1 MGTLITLGQFFLSL
15 SILVILHECGH
26 FFPAKWFKTKVEKF
40 YLFFDPGFSL
50 FKYKKGETEYGIGWL
65 PFGGYVKIAGMIDE
79 SFDKDQMAG
88 PVQEWEFRAKPAW
101 QRLIIMLGGVT
112 VNFILGILIFSCMFM
127 KWGDIYL
134 PAENATY
141 GIAVEELGHSLG
153 LKDGDK
159 LVAVGDINIE
169 KLYPSDLAHE
179 IVINEAR
186 TIQVERSGAL
196 INLQITDEVA
206 KSLATYDNK
215 DKLVYTPRIPVVIAR
230 LSDDM
235 PAAQAGLRVEDQLL
249 SINSEDVFFYDQFN
263 RVVADLKGSQVE
275 STILRGAD
283 TLSIQVTFDENGKLG
298 FNPYSWGR
306 YYEAERTQYTLGE
319 AFVAGYDRSFGFLG
333 TQLKAFGQMYRGKL
347 NVRDSVGGPVAIA
360 GMFGPTW
367 DWYRFWNLTASL
379 SIILAFMN
387 LLPVPGLDGGHV
399 IFLLWELITGRKA
412 SDRVVEYATLV
423 GFILIIS
430 LMVTIFWIDLS
441 RLF

>member
-79 SFDKDQMAG
+79 SFDKEQMAG
-88 PVQEWEFRAKPAW
+88 PVQDWEFRAKPAW

-112 VNFILGILIFSCMFM
+112 VNFILGILIFSCMFI

-153 LKDGDK
+153 LEDGDK
-159 LVAVGDINIE
+159 LISVGDIKIE
-169 KLYPSDLAHE
+169 KLYPNDLSQE

-196 INLQITDEVA
+196 LSLDISDDVA

-215 DKLVYTPRIPVVIAR
+215 DKLVYTPRMPVVIAR
-230 LSDDM
+230 LSEGM
-235 PAAQAGLRVEDQLL
+235 PAAQAGLQVEDQIL
-249 SINSEDVFFYDQFN
+249 SINGEDVFFYDQFN
-263 RVVADLKGSQVE
+263 RVVADLKNSQAE
-275 STILRGAD
+275 GIILRGSD
-283 TLSIQVTFDENGKLG
+283 TLSIQLTFNENGKLG
-298 FNPYSWGR
+298 FNPYSWGK
-306 YYEAERTQYTLGE
+306 YFEAERTQYTLGE

-333 TQLKAFGQMYRGKL
+333 NQLKAFGQMYRGKL

-360 GMFGPTW
+360 GMFGPVW

-387 LLPVPGLDGGHV
+387 LLPIPGLDGGHV

>member
-1 MGTLITLGQFFLSL
+1 MGTLITMGQFFLSL

-79 SFDKDQMAG
+79 SFDKEQMAG
-88 PVQEWEFRAKPAW
+88 PVQDWEFRAKPAW

-112 VNFILGILIFSCMFM
+112 VNFILGILIFACMFL

-134 PAENATY
+134 PNENAKY
-141 GIAVEELGHSLG
+141 GIAVEELGHNLG
-153 LKDGDK
+153 LQDGDK
-159 LVAVGDINIE
+159 LISVGDTKID
-169 KLYPSDLAHE
+169 KLYPNDLSRE

-186 TIQVERSGAL
+186 TIQVERSGS
-196 INLQITDEVA
+196 IITLTIDDETA
-206 KSLATYDNK
+206 QSLATYENK
-215 DKLVYTPRIPVVIAR
+215 DKLVYTPRMPVVIAR
-230 LSDDM
+230 LAEDM
-235 PAAQAGLRVEDQLL
+235 PAAQAGLQVEDQIL
-249 SINSEDVFFYDQFN
+249 SINGQSVFFYDQFN
-263 RVVADLKGSQVE
+263 RVAADLADKQADI
-275 STILRGAD
+275 TYLRGQD
-283 TLSIQVTFDENGKLG
+283 TSSLQLSFNENGKLG

-306 YYEAERTQYTLGE
+306 FFDAERTQYGFND
-319 AFVAGYDRSFGFLG
+319 AMVAGWDRSFGFLG
-333 TQLKAFGQMYRGKL
+333 NQLKAFGQMFRGKL
-347 NVRDSVGGPVAIA
+347 KVSESVGGPVAIA

-367 DWYRFWNLTASL
+367 DWRQFWNLTASL

-387 LLPVPGLDGGHV
+387 LLPIPGLDGGHV
-399 IFLLWELITGRKA
+399 IFLLWEIITGRKA

-423 GFILIIS
+423 GFILLIS
-430 LMVTIFWIDLS
+430 LMVFIFWIDLS